1 MMEQDSTQGRT
12 GRFSDQF
19 HSTIMSTKNT
29 SPHWAV
35 IGGGMLGMTLA
46 HRLAQ
51 QGQRVTLCEAAPQLG
66 GLASA
71 WKLGD
76 VVWDRHYH
84 VTLLSDTHLR
94 SLLAEIGLERE
105 MRWVETKTGFFS
117 GGRLFSMSSPLEF
130 LRFPPLNMWERLR
143 LGGTI
148 FLASKLR
155 NWRRLEKIPVE
166 KWLRRWSGKG
176 AFQKIWL
183 PLLRAKL
190 GEAYRKTSAAFIW
203 AHTQRMYKAR
213 QSGHKKEMF
222 GYVPGGYGRIL
233 DRLAEVLRQEGVEIR
248 CNAATAEVE
257 GAPQEPVR
265 VEFADGRVDYFDRV
279 VFTTPS
285 PIISRACPQLN
296 ADERRR
302 FNGVEYLGIVC
313 SSLLLKKPLS
323 PYYVTNITDEWVPLT
338 AVIEMTTIVD
348 PAELGGHSLVY
359 LPKYMMADDAG
370 FNETDEVVRERC
382 LATLERMYPHFS
394 RDDVLAFRTS
404 RARCVM
410 ALPTLGYSER
420 LPPIETS
427 IPGVYAVN
435 SAHILKGNLNVNET
449 IQIANDAI
457 RTVLMPTLQ
466 QSQSERPFDSAPH
479 DESIHVEASR
489 ELVARS

>member
-1 MMEQDSTQGRT
+1 MNDHQQ
-12 GRFSDQF
+12 
-19 HSTIMSTKNT
+19 
-29 SPHWAV
+29 HWAV

-46 HRLAQ
+46 HRLTQ
-51 QGQRVTLCEAAPQLG
+51 LGQRVTLCEAAPQLG

-84 VTLLSDTHLR
+84 VTLLSDTRLR
-94 SLLAEIGLERE
+94 ALLQEIGLERE
-105 MRWVETKTGFFS
+105 MSWVETKTGFFS
-117 GGRLFSMSSPLEF
+117 GGRLYSMSNAWEF
-130 LRFPPLNMWERLR
+130 LRFPPLNLWQRLR

-176 AFQKIWL
+176 AFEKIWL

-190 GEAYRKTSAAFIW
+190 GDAYRDTSAAFIW

-213 QSGHKKEMF
+213 QSGQKKEMF
-222 GYVPGGYGRIL
+222 GYVPGGYARIL
-233 DRLAEVLRQEGVEIR
+233 DRLAEVLRGEGVEIR
-248 CNAATAEVE
+248 CNAAVEEVE
-257 GAPQEPVR
+257 GAEHEPVR
-265 VEFADGRVDYFDRV
+265 IQFADGRVDHFDRV
-279 VFTTPS
+279 VFTTPA
-285 PIISRACPQLN
+285 PVIAHACPQLN

-302 FNGVEYLGIVC
+302 FNGVDYLGIVC
-313 SSLLLKKPLS
+313 ASLLLKKPLS
-323 PYYVTNITDEWVPLT
+323 PYYVTNITDSWVPLT

-359 LPKYMMADDAG
+359 LPKYMIAG
-370 FNETDEVVRERC
+370 SEGFAESDEVIRERC
-382 LATLERMYPHFS
+382 LATLEKMYPHFS
-394 RDDVLAFRTS
+394 RDDVLAFRIS

-420 LPPIETS
+420 LPPMQTS

-449 IQIANDAI
+449 IQIAEEAMQ
-457 RTVLMPTLQ
+457 TVLTPALCHARLASAT
-466 QSQSERPFDSAPH
+466 RPNLPPKIIAPQTQPFTPQPH
-479 DESIHVEASR
+479 SDDEAHR

>member
-1 MMEQDSTQGRT
+1 
-12 GRFSDQF
+12 
-19 HSTIMSTKNT
+19 MSCTHKQ
-29 SPHWAV
+29 HWAV

-51 QGQRVTLCEAAPQLG
+51 QGQRVTLCEAAPELG

-71 WKLGD
+71 WQLGD

-84 VTLLSDTHLR
+84 VTLLSDTNLR
-94 SLLAEIGLERE
+94 ALLEEIGLERE
-105 MRWVETKTGFFS
+105 IRWVETKTGFFS
-117 GGRLFSMSSPLEF
+117 GGKLYSMSNALEF
-130 LRFPPLNMWERLR
+130 LRFPPLNLWQRLR
-143 LGGTI
+143 LGATI

-176 AFQKIWL
+176 AFEKIWR
-183 PLLRAKL
+183 PLLTAKL
-190 GEAYRKTSAAFIW
+190 GEAYKQTSAAFIW

-222 GYVPGGYGRIL
+222 GYVPGGYARIL
-233 DRLAEVLRQEGVEIR
+233 DCLAEVLRAEGVEIR
-248 CNAATAEVE
+248 TSAAVEEVE
-257 GAPQEPVR
+257 GAQQEPVKVR
-265 VEFADGRVDYFDRV
+265 FADGRISHFDRV

-285 PIISRACPQLN
+285 SIIARACPQLN

-302 FNGVEYLGIVC
+302 FNGVDYLGIVC

-323 PYYVTNITDEWVPLT
+323 KYYVTNITDSWVPLT

-348 PAELGGHSLVY
+348 PAELGGRSLVY
-359 LPKYMMADDAG
+359 LPKYMMSSEPG
-370 FNETDEVVRERC
+370 FAETDDVIRERC
-382 LATLERMYPHFS
+382 LSTLEKMYPHFS
-394 RDDVLAFRTS
+394 RDDVLAFRIS
-404 RARCVM
+404 RARQVM
-410 ALPTLGYSER
+410 ALPTLSYSER
-420 LPPIETS
+420 LPPMQTS

-449 IQIANDAI
+449 IQIAEEAV
-457 RTVLMPTLQ
+457 RTVLAPALASAAGPNQLPQTDTTSTSEPTL
-466 QSQSERPFDSAPH
+466 PFTPTPS
-479 DESIHVEASR
+479 HVEATR

>member
-1 MMEQDSTQGRT
+1 MPDTRNQ
-12 GRFSDQF
+12 
-19 HSTIMSTKNT
+19 
-29 SPHWAV
+29 HWAI

-71 WKLGD
+71 WQLGD

-84 VTLLSDTHLR
+84 VTLLSDTRLR
-94 SLLAEIGLERE
+94 ELLEEIGLERE
-105 MRWVETKTGFFS
+105 MRWIETKTGFFS
-117 GGRLFSMSSPLEF
+117 GGHLHSMSNALEF
-130 LRFPPLNMWERLR
+130 LRFPPLNLWQRLR

-176 AFQKIWL
+176 AVEKIWL

-190 GEAYRKTSAAFIW
+190 GDAYRKTSAAFIW

-222 GYVPGGYGRIL
+222 GYVPGGYARIL
-233 DRLAEVLRQEGVEIR
+233 DRFAEVLQREGVEIR
-248 CNAATAEVE
+248 CNAAVEEVE
-257 GAPQEPVR
+257 GANQEPVR
-265 VEFADGRVDYFDRV
+265 VRFVDGRVAHFDRV
-279 VFTTPS
+279 VFTTPA

-302 FNGVEYLGIVC
+302 FNGVDYLGIVC

-323 PYYVTNITDEWVPLT
+323 PYYVTNITDSWVPLT

-348 PAELGGHSLVY
+348 PAELAGHSLVY
-359 LPKYMMADDAG
+359 LPKYMMATEPA
-370 FNETDEVVRERC
+370 FAESDEVVRERC
-382 LATLERMYPHFS
+382 LATLEKMYPHFS
-394 RDDVLAFRTS
+394 RDDVLAFRIS

-410 ALPTLGYSER
+410 ALPTLSYSER
-420 LPPIETS
+420 LPPMRTS

-449 IQIANDAI
+449 VQIAEEAL
-457 RTVLMPTLQ
+457 RTVLAPALAETPLASAARPNQQPTPAAIPQ
-466 QSQSERPFDSAPH
+466 TKSTVSFPPEAPT
-479 DESIHVEASR
+479 DVEAPR